1 MADTKD
7 VCTHITANNYE
18 DAGDYYEALVEL
30 LGQIKALFVG
40 LEFIAEHPT
49 ACEGD
54 MLHLS
59 HLGEDLAEEAIR
71 RAEAFRAAA

>member
-7 VCTHITANNYE
+7 ICTHIAAREYE
-18 DAGDYYEALVEL
+18 DAGDYHEALVEI

-54 MLHLS
+54 MLNLS
-59 HLGEDLAEEAIR
+59 HLGEDLTEEAIR
-71 RAEAFRAAA
+71 RAHACWSRV